1 MDIDPKRIR
10 WLLYALLV
18 SVMLSAP
25 AVAQYSWNGF
35 YLEGDA
41 DDPAFAYN
49 GTVASGT
56 VNGGVFIDFGHGAD
70 YATPPHDPYV
80 QTFNVPP
87 HDNVVAAYLY
97 GGVWHGTE
105 NYQGK
110 LTVDFT
116 DATQT
121 HNLVTNMTLGGAS
134 DSNTNVWTTSHGVT
148 WFWFDVTDLVDQGA
162 NTATGT
168 TYKIS
173 PGFDGRIYGFKLVVV
188 YEKTGVGQA
197 RYWINHGHDALTY
210 ATSGH
215 AARDYGYSYF
225 DGTITPDDWDYAML
239 YSTWLTGDQ
248 GDHDTLWFN
257 GNMLDDTCTNYE
269 QGAYTDSRWYVVK
282 DGAVDYLAATNNFA
296 KYWRETDKYVHW
308 VEADLVLY
316 TETPKPDLAVS
327 SIDDPVLV
335 GHDSTHGYVVG
346 HEYTVNATI
355 TNSGMMQSPGCQV
368 ALYEAGSGTPEYTVS
383 IGALESGGSETVTLD
398 WHSDVTG
405 TSVELKVVA
414 DSAGQVTEYVET
426 NNDALKYV
434 NVVGAG
440 TADLV
445 MTTDDLAFLPTWQS
459 NLTTIQVTVTNLGTY
474 DADDFEV
481 AVRNGATTI
490 WTSPTMSV
498 DALGDKVI
506 SCTFNA
512 AHGSSYPI
520 TAVLDVNTD
529 VTESNEGNNVNSPAK
544 DLEVIEVMVRY
555 THHFGN
561 DSDCDGVSMDKV
573 TKLVPDDTTPWDALN
588 SVAVVTRQ
596 FGSPDQTFVCGI
608 NGLDQ
613 STDDMTYW
621 YLYYNGR
628 YVPNNQLSGVIKMQD
643 GETAHWDYQRQV
655 YTETDSFT
663 PPCTVQSYVAGDD
676 LHTEPF
682 RHGYPM
688 DPGSGTRTVWDTT
701 IVYPASDNTY
711 LALANDIQT
720 KLVAEGVANVNVKT
734 DTSVTTSEKENNN
747 LILIGDY
754 IANSLIDDVNAQHE
768 AIGMPVYFDYAL
780 CLIVED
786 NDTCIAPYNPTTHD
800 HGAVVEAFD
809 NPWNNNAPFSTAGSV
824 ILMASGLNNGD
835 AKDAANMLI
844 GDTDE
849 LDRFWR
855 VRVATCGDAN
865 CNGVIDMVDA
875 IAVRNH
881 WGYGSTINSQWAG
894 DANCNGVIDMVDAIA
909 VRNHWGYGSP
919 LNCCTGCIT

>member
-18 SVMLSAP
+18 SMMLSAP

-56 VNGGVFIDFGHGAD
+56 VDGGVFIDFGHGAD

-121 HNLVTNMTLGGAS
+121 HNLVTNMTLGGAL
-134 DSNTNVWTTSHGVT
+134 DANTNVWTASHGVT
-148 WFWFDVTDLVDQGA
+148 WFWFNVTDLVDQGA

-197 RYWINHGHDALTY
+197 KYWINQGHDALTY

-215 AARDYGYSYF
+215 PARDYGYSYF
-225 DGTITPDDWDYAML
+225 DGTITPGDWDYAML
-239 YSTWLTGDQ
+239 YSTWLTGDRW
-248 GDHDTLWFN
+248 DHDTLWFN
-257 GNMLDDTCTNYE
+257 GDNPVNLLDDSCTNWE
-269 QGAYTDSRWYVVK
+269 QGAYADSRWYVVK
-282 DGAVDYLAATNNFA
+282 NDTINHLASNNFA
-296 KYWRETDKYVHW
+296 KYWRETDMYVHW

-316 TETPKPDLAVS
+316 TEAPKPDLVVS
-327 SIDDPVLV
+327 SIDNPVLV

-346 HEYTVNATI
+346 HAYTVNATI
-355 TNSGMMQSPGCQV
+355 TNSGMVRSSGCQV
-368 ALYEAGSGTPEYTVS
+368 ALYEAGGTPENTVN
-383 IGALESGGSETVTLD
+383 IGALESGCSETVTLD

-405 TSVELKVVA
+405 ANVELKVVA
-414 DSAGQVTEYVET
+414 DNLGQVTEYVET
-426 NNDALKYV
+426 NNDALKPV

-459 NLTTIQVTVTNLGTY
+459 NLATIQVTVTNLGTG
-474 DADDFEV
+474 DADNFEV
-481 AVRNGATTI
+481 AVKNGATTI

-512 AHGSSYPI
+512 AHGPTYPI

-529 VTESNEGNNVNSPAK
+529 VPESSEGNNVNPVK
-544 DLEVIEVMVRY
+544 DLDVIEVMVRY
-555 THHFGN
+555 THHHGD

-613 STDDMTYW
+613 STDDMIYW

-628 YVPNNQLSGVIKMQD
+628 YVPNNQLCGVIKMQD
-643 GETAHWDYQRQV
+643 GETAHWDYQRQI
-655 YTETDSFT
+655 YTESDSFT

-676 LHTEPF
+676 LYPEPF
-682 RHGYPM
+682 KHGFPM
-688 DPGSGTRTVWDTT
+688 GAGSGDGHSRTVWDTV
-701 IVYPASDNTY
+701 IVYLAGSTDFQSIAGDIKNT
-711 LALANDIQT
+711 
-720 KLVAEGVANVNVKT
+720 LVAGGVPAGQISIT
-734 DTSVTTSEKENNN
+734 DDTSITIDQKENCN
-747 LILIGDY
+747 LILIGSY
-754 IANSLIDDVNAQHE
+754 TANSLIADVNTQHE
-768 AIGMPVYFDYAL
+768 QIGMPVYFDYTSCA
-780 CLIVED
+780 IMED
-786 NDTCIAPYNPTTHD
+786 DDDPTTPSHTYD

-809 NPWNNNAPFSTAGSV
+809 NPWNNGAYVDHAGSI
-824 ILMASGLNNGD
+824 ILMASGLNDGD

-844 GDTDE
+844 GDTNE

-855 VRVATCGDAN
+855 VRQMLCGDVN
-865 CNGVIDMVDA
+865 CDG
-875 IAVRNH
+875 AVNVGDVYPTFKRTVC
-881 WGYGSTINSQWAG
+881 SEWAADVNCDGAVNVG
-894 DANCNGVIDMVDAIA
+894 DVYPVFARI
-909 VRNHWGYGSP
+909 
-919 LNCCTGCIT
+919 LNCCTGC

>member
-1 MDIDPKRIR
+1 MDENPRHIR

-18 SVMLSAP
+18 SMMLSAP

-35 YLEGDA
+35 QLEGNA
-41 DDPAFAYN
+41 DNPAFAYN

-56 VNGGVFIDFGHGAD
+56 VDGGVFIDFGHGAD

-87 HDNVVAAYLY
+87 HDNVAAAYLY

-105 NYQGK
+105 NHQGK

-116 DATQT
+116 NATGT
-121 HNLVTNMTLGGAS
+121 PNIVTNMTLGGAS
-134 DSNTNVWTTSHGVT
+134 DTNTNVWCTSHGVT
-148 WFWFDVTDLVDQGA
+148 WFWFDVTDLVDPGD
-162 NTATGT
+162 NTVTGT

-197 RYWINHGHDALTY
+197 KYWINQGHDALTY

-215 AARDYGYSYF
+215 SARDYGYSHF
-225 DGTITPDDWDYAML
+225 DGTITGTWAYGML

-269 QGAYTDSRWYVVK
+269 QGAYADSRWYVVK
-282 DGAVDYLAATNNFA
+282 DGAVNYLAANNNFA
-296 KYWRETDKYVHW
+296 KYWRETDNYVHW
-308 VEADLVLY
+308 VGADLVLY
-316 TETPKPDLAVS
+316 TETPKPDLVVS

-346 HEYTVNATI
+346 HDYTVDATI
-355 TNSGMMQSPGCQV
+355 TNSGMLASSGCYV
-368 ALYEAGSGTPEYTVS
+368 ALYEAGSGIPEDTVN
-383 IGALESGGSETVTLD
+383 IGDLEPGCSETVTLD
-398 WHSDVTG
+398 WHSDDVG
-405 TSVELKVVA
+405 ANVELNVSA
-414 DSAGQVTEYVET
+414 DSAGVVTEYVET
-426 NNDALKYV
+426 NNNASKYV

-440 TADLV
+440 QADLV

-459 NLTTIQVTVTNLGTY
+459 NLATIQVTVTNLGTG
-474 DADDFEV
+474 DADNFEV
-481 AVRNGATTI
+481 AVKNSATTI

-529 VTESNEGNNVNSPAK
+529 VIESKEGNNVNSAK
-544 DLEVIEVMVRY
+544 QLSAIEVMVRY
-555 THHFGN
+555 THHHGD

-573 TKLVPDDTTPWDALN
+573 TKLVPDATTPWDALN

-643 GETAHWDYQRQV
+643 GETAHWDYQKQV
-655 YTETDSFT
+655 YTESDSFT
-663 PPCTVQSYVAGDD
+663 PP
-676 LHTEPF
+676 
-682 RHGYPM
+682 
-688 DPGSGTRTVWDTT
+688 
-701 IVYPASDNTY
+701 
-711 LALANDIQT
+711 
-720 KLVAEGVANVNVKT
+720 
-734 DTSVTTSEKENNN
+734 
-747 LILIGDY
+747 
-754 IANSLIDDVNAQHE
+754 
-768 AIGMPVYFDYAL
+768 
-780 CLIVED
+780 
-786 NDTCIAPYNPTTHD
+786 
-800 HGAVVEAFD
+800 
-809 NPWNNNAPFSTAGSV
+809 
-824 ILMASGLNNGD
+824 
-835 AKDAANMLI
+835 
-844 GDTDE
+844 
-849 LDRFWR
+849 
-855 VRVATCGDAN
+855 
-865 CNGVIDMVDA
+865 
-875 IAVRNH
+875 
-881 WGYGSTINSQWAG
+881 
-894 DANCNGVIDMVDAIA
+894 
-909 VRNHWGYGSP
+909 
-919 LNCCTGCIT
+919 